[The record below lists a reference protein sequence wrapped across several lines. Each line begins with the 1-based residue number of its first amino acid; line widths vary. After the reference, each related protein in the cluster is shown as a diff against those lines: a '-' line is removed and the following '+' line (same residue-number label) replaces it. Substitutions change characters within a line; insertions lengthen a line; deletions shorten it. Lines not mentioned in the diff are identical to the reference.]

1 MTKTISVSQARS
13 NFSELLSQVYYQGQ
27 QFLLQKM
34 GRPMA
39 VLIRLEDLLELS
51 NQAERTREKRFRKLF
66 AIAEKN
72 KDIPFSQVKE
82 DVEQAIAETRS
93 K

>member
-1 MTKTISVSQARS
+1 MTRTISVSQARN

-39 VLIRLEDLLELS
+39 VLINLEDLLELS
-51 NQAERTREKRFRKLF
+51 RQAERAREERFRELF
-66 AIAEKN
+66 AIAEENKN
-72 KDIPFSQVKE
+72 VPFSQVKN
-82 DVEQAIAETRS
+82 DVAEAVDKVRG